1 MLASGYGKI
10 NSALQADAASGKP
23 ETLGMEALSI
33 AEQRKL
39 RRGRV
44 RLLLDM
50 LGQTELAERTGIA
63 AAYLYQMGRASGA
76 QARGVSDDN
85 ARLIEGRLGLPYGWL
100 DAKTDPPSSLSN
112 TAESGAS
119 HLSSPSLRPIR
130 TWDSVEDLPADEYV
144 VVPRMTLRF
153 SAGDGGPIAEP
164 DPQLDQ
170 GQAFRTAYIRRK
182 RLKPRSLM
190 SAYAQGD
197 SMEPRICDSDAL
209 LIDTSQTDIQDGKVY
224 AVVWTDNE
232 ELRVKRLYKLPGGGI
247 LIRSDNRDRY
257 PEITVPADQ
266 VGTVTILGRVV
277 LVSGDV

>member
-1 MLASGYGKI
+1 MLASSYGKS
-10 NSALQADAASGKP
+10 NSILQADAASGKL
-23 ETLGMEALSI
+23 ETSWMKALSI

-63 AAYLYQMGRASGA
+63 AAYLYQMGRAAGA

-85 ARLIEGRLGLPYGWL
+85 ARLIEERLGLPLGWL
-100 DAKTDPPSSLSN
+100 DANTDPPDSLSEA
-112 TAESGAS
+112 AETERSRPP
-119 HLSSPSLRPIR
+119 SSSLRPIR
-130 TWDSVEDLPADEYV
+130 MWDTVEDLPADEYV

-190 SAYAQGD
+190 SAYAKGD
-197 SMEPRICDSDAL
+197 SMEPRICDGDAL

-224 AVVWTDNE
+224 AVVWNDNE

-257 PEITVPADQ
+257 PEITVAADQ
-266 VGTVTILGRVV
+266 IGTVTVLGRVV